1 VAKKKEQ
8 PSFEQL
14 LAEVEQVVNSLQ
26 EGSVP
31 LETALELYESGFDKL
46 KAAQLRLDGAREK
59 LETLKKGSPDE
70 EAEA

>member
-1 VAKKKEQ
+1 MAKKKDQ

-31 LETALELYESGFDKL
+31 LEEALLLYESGFDKL
-46 KAAQLRLDGAREK
+46 KNAQLRLDSAREK